1 MFMSA
6 LWDTIFELKN
16 RYEDLEIFLINNRIP
31 ALKYGNGKRPAVYLA
46 GFSESEWMGSVM
58 LIKFIGDVLSSA
70 SVNGEMEGVRI
81 KAAME
86 GKSIVVIPCVCPG
99 KSTGAD
105 FDLRKKVFLPI
116 AKYLKKSGA
125 KTVYIIKADGNKISY
140 SDSFDTDSDRSET
153 ICRVLCACSGLE
165 ADYGSD
171 TSEESRFKNGIA
183 EVIKIPAFLIGT
195 DLRKISDLKFLYKK
209 YRETFMITALI

>member
-16 RYEDLEIFLINNRIP
+16 RYEDLEIFLINNCIP
-31 ALKYGNGKRPAVYLA
+31 ALKYGNGERPAVYLA
-46 GFSESEWMGSVM
+46 GFTEREWMASLM
-58 LIKFIGDVLSSA
+58 LVKFIEDVLSSV

-86 GKSIVVIPCVCPG
+86 RKSIVVIPYMCSG
-99 KSTGAD
+99 KRAD
-105 FDLRKKVFLPI
+105 TEFDLRKKAFLPI
-116 AKYLKKSGA
+116 ARYLKKFRA
-125 KTVYIIKADGNKISY
+125 RTVYIVKAEGNKISY
-140 SDSFDTDSDRSET
+140 ADFFDSGNDRSET

-165 ADYGSD
+165 SD
-171 TSEESRFKNGIA
+171 SCSEKSEESKFGNGIA
-183 EVIKIPAFLIGT
+183 EIIKIPTFFIGM
-195 DLRKISDLKFLYKK
+195 DLRKISDFKYLYNK